1 MNKPIPPCGVN
12 IDCPKRTSSCHSDC
26 IEYLFFQVENEARSA
41 ALRKE
46 KEIRQ
51 APVERGARISRNK
64 NKYRDWRK

>member
-12 IDCPKRTSSCHSDC
+12 MDCPKRTSSCHSDC

-51 APVERGARISRNK
+51 APVERGVKISNK
-64 NKYRDWRK
+64 ISKRKGRRK